1 MASYAEYPARPV
13 TDPRDTRLQR
23 FPPGG
28 LYLLL
33 QEATILQI
41 TTAIAERPRGAHAG
55 DLDCDRAARQTRS
68 AELRGLTAYTRRRH
82 QAPAGR
88 AARLI
93 DASGEAVGR
102 HTRAAGDRHI
112 GQRAHPDRNGIFATT
127 HRRDRCR

>member
-1 MASYAEYPARPV
+1 MASYAEFPARPV
-13 TDPRDTRLQR
+13 TDPRDTRLLC
-23 FPPGG
+23 FFFGG

-33 QEATILQI
+33 HVTTILLI
-41 TTAIAERPRGAHAG
+41 TTAIVERPRGAHAG
-55 DLDCDRAARQTRS
+55 DLVCDRAARQTRS
-68 AELRGLTAYTRRRH
+68 ADLRGLSAYTRRRH

-88 AARLI
+88 AARII